1 MRGQFEVRRNRPG
14 LLDRSRRPGEGMRAA
29 YRFHRCGDRGRRP
42 RVPGLPGC
50 KGKDSDDHSQND
62 GVGALARFPPRW
74 LGGSARGLQVATQPI
89 SIDVSGVTGGT
100 NVLGSLICTILETVN
115 NVVGLVN
122 LLNQLLGILGGLTG

>member
-14 LLDRSRRPGEGMRAA
+14 LLDRSRRPGEGILCDRRRRSSECAA
-29 YRFHRCGDRGRRP
+29 GDD
-42 RVPGLPGC
+42 L
-50 KGKDSDDHSQND
+50 S
-62 GVGALARFPPRW
+62 GADLE
-74 LGGSARGLQVATQPI
+74 LGAVNLNVLGLQVATQPI